1 VNNPLRWP
9 ALSMS
14 VRLLA
19 VLVASLLISQSV
31 TALFFLHERASLVEL
46 SSVVDLST
54 RAADMIALLDTLD
67 PGALERTRRAFAPE
81 PAAAAER
88 NTVPPGSANAAYRG
102 AVAELLQKK
111 LLSGRPVQVLPPDRA
126 RAVDMV
132 LSDRLYRSGAAI
144 APGFDI
150 LTTLND
156 GQPLTLRINVPS
168 QLAPPLRLV
177 LSFLLTLVATLCAGS
192 YLLTRSISL
201 RLRRLAEAADAVGRG
216 LQPAPLAESGPP
228 ELRKAARAFNRM
240 QDRLVRYLGSRTR
253 VLTAMSHD
261 LRTPITRLR
270 LRVASVSDPVLQ
282 GKMAAD
288 LEQMAAMVQES
299 LESLQGLEAT
309 ESVQPVR
316 VESLLRA
323 LQSEYQELGFPLEVH
338 NALHESV
345 PARPQALR
353 RALANLIDN
362 ARQFATAA
370 SIGVQRVGDD
380 CVFKIS
386 DNGPG
391 IPDAELERVFE
402 PFFRLESSRNR
413 GTGGAGLGL
422 SIARD
427 IAHAHGGLL
436 TLANRPNGGLEAR
449 LVVQMSG

>member
-1 VNNPLRWP
+1 
-9 ALSMS
+9 MS

-67 PGALERTRRAFAPE
+67 PSALGSTRRAFAPE
-81 PAAAAER
+81 PSAAAER
-88 NTVPPGSANAAYRG
+88 NTVPVGSANAAYRG
-102 AVAELLQKK
+102 AVTELLQKK
-111 LLSGRPVQVLPPDRA
+111 LLSDRPVQVLPPNRA
-126 RAVDMV
+126 RRVDMV
-132 LSDRLYRSGAAI
+132 LSDRLYRAGAAI

-150 LTTLND
+150 LTTLHN
-156 GQPLTLRINVPS
+156 GQPLTLRVEVPS
-168 QLAPPLRLV
+168 PLAPPLRLV
-177 LSFLLTLVATLCAGS
+177 LSFLLTLIATLCAGS
-192 YLLTRSISL
+192 YLLTRTISL

-228 ELRKAARAFNRM
+228 ELRKATRAFNRM

-270 LRVASVSDPVLQ
+270 LRVASVSDPALQ
-282 GKMAAD
+282 AKMAAD

-309 ESVQPVR
+309 ETVQPVR

-338 NALHESV
+338 NALHDSL

-370 SIGVQRVGDD
+370 SIRVQRVGDD
-380 CVFKIS
+380 CVFLIS

-402 PFFRLESSRNR
+402 PFYRLECSRNR

-436 TLANRPNGGLEAR
+436 TLANRPSGGLEAR
-449 LVVQMSG
+449 LVVQMGG

>member
-1 VNNPLRWP
+1 
-9 ALSMS
+9 MS

-67 PGALERTRRAFAPE
+67 ASALESTRRAFAPE
-81 PAAAAER
+81 PAAAAES
-88 NTVPPGSANAAYRG
+88 NTLPPESANAAYRG
-102 AVAELLQKK
+102 AVTELLQKK
-111 LLSGRPVQVLPPDRA
+111 LLSDRPVQVLQPDRA
-126 RAVDMV
+126 RRVDMV

-150 LTTLND
+150 LTTLHN
-156 GQPLTLRINVPS
+156 GQRLTLRVNVPS

-177 LSFLLTLVATLCAGS
+177 LSFLFTLVATLCAGS

-228 ELRKAARAFNRM
+228 ELRKATRAFNRM
-240 QDRLVRYLGSRTR
+240 QDRLVRYLGGRTR

-270 LRVASVSDPVLQ
+270 LRVASVSDPALQ

-338 NALHESV
+338 NALHDSL

>member
-1 VNNPLRWP
+1 
-9 ALSMS
+9 MS

-67 PGALERTRRAFAPE
+67 PSALGSTRRAFAPE
-81 PAAAAER
+81 PSAAAER
-88 NTVPPGSANAAYRG
+88 NTVPVGSANAAYRG
-102 AVAELLQKK
+102 AVTELLQKK
-111 LLSGRPVQVLPPDRA
+111 LLSDRPVQVLPPDRA
-126 RAVDMV
+126 RRVDMV
-132 LSDRLYRSGAAI
+132 LSDRLYRAGAAI

-150 LTTLND
+150 LTTLHN
-156 GQPLTLRINVPS
+156 GQPLTLRVEVPS
-168 QLAPPLRLV
+168 PLAPPLRLV
-177 LSFLLTLVATLCAGS
+177 LSFLLTLIATLCAGS
-192 YLLTRSISL
+192 YLLTRTISL

-228 ELRKAARAFNRM
+228 ELRKATRAFNRM

-270 LRVASVSDPVLQ
+270 LRVASVSDPALQ
-282 GKMAAD
+282 AKMAAD

-309 ESVQPVR
+309 ETVQPVR

-338 NALHESV
+338 NALHDSL

-370 SIGVQRVGDD
+370 SIRVQRVGDD
-380 CVFKIS
+380 CVFLIS

-402 PFFRLESSRNR
+402 PFYRLECSRNR

-436 TLANRPNGGLEAR
+436 TLANRPSGGLEAR
-449 LVVQMSG
+449 LVVQMGG

>member
-1 VNNPLRWP
+1 
-9 ALSMS
+9 MS

-54 RAADMIALLDTLD
+54 RVADMIALLDTLD
-67 PGALERTRRAFAPE
+67 SSALERTRRAFAPE
-81 PAAAAER
+81 PAAPAEG
-88 NTVPPGSANAAYRG
+88 NTVPAGSANAAYRG
-102 AVAELLQKK
+102 AVTELLQKK
-111 LLSGRPVQVLPPDRA
+111 LLSDRSVQVLAPDRA

-150 LTTLND
+150 LTTLHD
-156 GQPLTLRINVPS
+156 GQPLTLRVNVPS

-192 YLLTRSISL
+192 YLLTRSISV

-216 LQPAPLAESGPP
+216 LQPAPLTESGPP
-228 ELRKAARAFNRM
+228 ELRKATRAFNRM

-282 GKMAAD
+282 AKMAAD

-338 NALHESV
+338 NALHESL

-391 IPDAELERVFE
+391 IPDTELERVFE

-413 GTGGAGLGL
+413 GSGGAGLGL

>member
-144 APGFDI
+144 APVFDI

-309 ESVQPVR
+309 ESV
-316 VESLLRA
+316 
-323 LQSEYQELGFPLEVH
+323 
-338 NALHESV
+338 

>member
-1 VNNPLRWP
+1 
-9 ALSMS
+9 
-14 VRLLA
+14 
-19 VLVASLLISQSV
+19 
-31 TALFFLHERASLVEL
+31 
-46 SSVVDLST
+46 
-54 RAADMIALLDTLD
+54 
-67 PGALERTRRAFAPE
+67 
-81 PAAAAER
+81 
-88 NTVPPGSANAAYRG
+88 
-102 AVAELLQKK
+102 
-111 LLSGRPVQVLPPDRA
+111 LLSDRPVQVLPPDRA

-132 LSDRLYRSGAAI
+132 LSDRLYRSGAAF

-150 LTTLND
+150 LTTLHD
-156 GQPLTLRINVPS
+156 GQPLTLRVNVPS

-177 LSFLLTLVATLCAGS
+177 LSFLSTLVATLGAGS

-216 LQPAPLAESGPP
+216 LQPAPLAENGPP
-228 ELRKAARAFNRM
+228 ELRKATRAFNRM

-282 GKMAAD
+282 AKMAAD
-288 LEQMAAMVQES
+288 LEQMATMVQES

-323 LQSEYQELGFPLEVH
+323 LQCEYQELGFPLEVH
-338 NALHESV
+338 NALHDSL

-353 RALANLIDN
+353 RALANLVDN

-370 SIGVQRVGDD
+370 SIRVQRVGDD
-380 CVFKIS
+380 CVFQIS